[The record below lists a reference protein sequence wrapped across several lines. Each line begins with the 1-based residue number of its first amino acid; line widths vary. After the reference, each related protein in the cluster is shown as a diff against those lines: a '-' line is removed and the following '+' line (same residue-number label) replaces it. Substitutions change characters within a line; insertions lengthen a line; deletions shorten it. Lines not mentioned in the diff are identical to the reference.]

1 VEVFDA
7 SSVYHMSM
15 KLTLSLRMF
24 IIAIFAI
31 KCDTITQ
38 FTNYAVTWLSFG
50 GRYRSYGSPNWG
62 LWPASSPQATFV

>member
-1 VEVFDA
+1 MEVFDA

-38 FTNYAVTWLSFG
+38 FTNYAVT
-50 GRYRSYGSPNWG
+50 
-62 LWPASSPQATFV
+62 